1 MAERTKTANPLGA
14 KSWDK
19 SSTKLIADKLQTV
32 YANNAQFELSNWDM
46 SIVFGELGGESED
59 GKLIVNQN
67 VKVTMSLQHAKVF
80 TQALQETLA
89 NFENQFGTIQL
100 ISPKLETAPEAKPE
114 E

>member
-1 MAERTKTANPLGA
+1 
-14 KSWDK
+14 
-19 SSTKLIADKLQTV
+19 
-32 YANNAQFELSNWDM
+32 
-46 SIVFGELGGESED
+46 
-59 GKLIVNQN
+59 
-67 VKVTMSLQHAKVF
+67 MSLQHAKVF